1 MPRTNLREVLEHLAT
16 QGPGLTAEKDAVT
29 LLDLHLGRVQGC
41 QPTDALAQLIEV
53 RDGARQALKSTFAV
67 RTTSVLARSHADAL
81 DNALGPLE
89 RLIDQAHAEAP
100 TAQQTFEQRWRQVGP
115 RVEQVLKAIAAK
127 SFGASLPAEVHTVL
141 ARLETSGGQLAK
153 HRAAPDYVRAGQD
166 LDLIEKDLAEFDK
179 AYGPTNDQARK
190 DYLVVKSNLEKGLL
204 AQLEPA
210 LAAGKL
216 GQPVFGF
223 FADAVNKYTEAKALM
238 DRGEKEQD
246 YPPALKAAKSLATSG
261 PVRLKGALNDFRQ
274 DWQLREAPIRSLLD
288 GLDQG
293 AFAGV
298 DGKALKT
305 AMQQVTQAL
314 KTLDADLEVAA
325 ARALFEQVEQ
335 AAAEV
340 RKAIAKS
347 FVKGGAKTPK
357 AARAQAVAMLKR
369 DPDVMKAVADEP
381 GGGALIDT
389 MVQDLGGKAKD
400 ADSKAFVR
408 AAITARFGPELG
420 NKDLT
425 TKYLPRLYK
434 ALGMVP
440 ASHTLDNP
448 MLRTINRDRTKLVPS
463 GDYEDGKGVI
473 NLQVPRTGLVD
484 SMVTL
489 ATRILPEKLMGKMTT
504 GSDVTVFDLL
514 ALHEVGHAVDDKL
527 QFMNGKAGNVTYGG
541 WQKHA
546 VEEVAAALGTAHGF
560 FKDCAGEGSKAFLTA
575 YLKAV
580 LEKKKPQAE
589 SSVTSLAAGAK
600 APNWKALAQHAAVE
614 VAENIRLKSS
624 DKGLWDRGDSA
635 AKKYA
640 IGSSVYQECYEG
652 QWVSYALS
660 ARASKVTDYQFRA
673 DGEWYAEAYAAF
685 FVGKLPASHPL
696 HPVLTQDKQSTAA
709 AQRAAR

>member
-16 QGPGLTAEKDAVT
+16 QGPGLTAEKDAVA
-29 LLDLHLGRVQGC
+29 LLDLHLGRVQAC
-41 QPTDALAQLIEV
+41 QHTDALAQLAEV
-53 RDGARQALKSTFAV
+53 HDGARQALKSTFKL
-67 RTTSVLARSHADAL
+67 RTTSVLARSHAEAL
-81 DNALGPLE
+81 ENALGPLQ
-89 RLIDQAHAEAP
+89 RLIDRVSAEAP
-100 TAQQTFEQRWRQVGP
+100 TAQQQFEQRWRQVGP
-115 RVEQVLKAIAAK
+115 RVEQLLKDIQAK
-127 SFGASLPAEVHTVL
+127 NFSTSLPAEVRTVL
-141 ARLETSGGQLAK
+141 GRLETSGGQLAK
-153 HRAAPDYVRAGQD
+153 YRVAPDFVRAGQA
-166 LDLIEKDLAEFDK
+166 LDLIEKDLVEFDK
-179 AYGPTNDQARK
+179 AYGPANDQARK
-190 DYLVVKSNLEKGLL
+190 DYPNVKSGLEKGLM

-216 GQPVFGF
+216 GRPTVGF
-223 FADAVNKYTEAKALM
+223 FEALVSNYTDATALM
-238 DRGEKEQD
+238 ARGEQQQD
-246 YPPALKAAKSLATSG
+246 YALALKAAKGLAATG
-261 PVRLKGALNDFRQ
+261 PLQLKGALKEFRQ
-274 DWQLREAPIRSLLD
+274 DWQLREAPIRSLLA
-288 GLDQG
+288 GLDEG
-293 AFAGV
+293 AFPGV
-298 DGKALKT
+298 DGKAMKT
-305 AMQQVTQAL
+305 AAQQVTQAL
-314 KTLDADLEVAA
+314 KTLDDDPDVVA
-325 ARALFEQVEQ
+325 ARALFEQLERV
-335 AAAEV
+335 AAEL
-340 RKAIAKS
+340 RKAIAKG
-347 FVKGGAKTPK
+347 FVKAGAKTPK
-357 AARAQAVAMLKR
+357 AARAQTVAMLKH
-369 DPDVMKAVADEP
+369 DPEVMKAIADEP
-381 GGGALIDT
+381 GGGALIDS

-400 ADSKAFVR
+400 GDSKAFVR

-448 MLRTINRDRTKLVPS
+448 MLRTINRDRTTLMPS
-463 GDYEDGKGVI
+463 GEYVDGQGVI
-473 NLQVPRTGLVD
+473 NLEVPRTGLVD

-504 GSDVTVFDLL
+504 GSDVSVFDLL

-541 WQKHA
+541 WQAHT
-546 VEEVAAALGTAHGF
+546 VDEVAAALGTAQGF
-560 FKDCAGEGSKAFLTA
+560 FKDRAGEGSKAFLTA

-589 SSVTSLAAGAK
+589 SSVTSLAAGTK

-635 AKKYA
+635 ARKYA
-640 IGSSVYQECYEG
+640 IGSSVYQESYEG
-652 QWVSYALS
+652 KWVSYALA

-696 HPVLTQDKQSTAA
+696 HPVLTKDKQSTAA